1 MTLRTTDLV
10 NYLATKIALKK
21 NQDVV
26 DHIYMRVLRTEI
38 IFAVLKATL
47 IAIRGTRCS
56 LCQKKS
62 DDDADVDYNV
72 VKMDCKDDFFN

>member
-10 NYLATKIALKK
+10 NHLATKIALKK

-38 IFAVLKATL
+38 IFAVL
-47 IAIRGTRCS
+47 
-56 LCQKKS
+56 
-62 DDDADVDYNV
+62 
-72 VKMDCKDDFFN
+72 